1 MIRRLFLALALALPL
16 AAQPTDRYALVF
28 LRPSPDRKP
37 LPKEEGE
44 KIQAAHM
51 AHIRSMADS
60 GALVGAGP
68 FGDTPPTISGVF
80 IFKSSVEEARR
91 LANDDPTVKAG
102 RNLVDIYSWQ
112 GPKGIGEEYVK
123 LHKADAKTPE
133 DMSVHPFL
141 MFLRGPNFSRVQEFV
156 PAHLEHLQRLR
167 SSGKLAAAGPIV
179 QGD

>member
-1 MIRRLFLALALALPL
+1 MIRKLLLALSLALPL

-68 FGDTPPTISGVF
+68 FERHPDHHQ
-80 IFKSSVEEARR
+80 RR
-91 LANDDPTVKAG
+91 LHFQGAG
-102 RNLVDIYSWQ
+102 RRS
-112 GPKGIGEEYVK
+112 P
-123 LHKADAKTPE
+123 
-133 DMSVHPFL
+133 
-141 MFLRGPNFSRVQEFV
+141 
-156 PAHLEHLQRLR
+156 PARE
-167 SSGKLAAAGPIV
+167 
-179 QGD
+179 